1 MVTRFPPRRADGRYG
16 MPGRQLVAKELA
28 EIFKVI
34 AHPDRIRLIEELRTG
49 EKDVN
54 SLAETLAL
62 PGARVSQ
69 HLSLLRAH
77 RLVEER
83 RDGRH
88 HFYHLIQPEIA
99 GWIVDGL
106 DFVGGRMAGPTRSSI
121 NQARRLWSAPA
132 KPAIP

>member
-1 MVTRFPPRRADGRYG
+1 
-16 MPGRQLVAKELA
+16 MPGRQLVARELA

-34 AHPDRIRLIEELRTG
+34 AHPDRIRMIEELRTG

-54 SLAETLAL
+54 TLAETLGL

-69 HLSLLRAH
+69 HLSLMRAH

-99 GWIVDGL
+99 SWIVDGL
-106 DFVGGRMAGPTRSSI
+106 DFVEGRHGVLPKSSI
-121 NQARRLWSAPA
+121 TQARRLWTTPQKAATS
-132 KPAIP
+132 